1 VRFGVGQPQ
10 YGQSDAQL
18 GQYLGQSYKCGAG
31 GIGLGAAHADLGA
44 IGAAVIMILS
54 MFTNA
59 QVDGF
64 DYFLKV
70 LPFDLGALAAAA
82 VLAWHHRGDLGASG
96 TPNQR

>member
-1 VRFGVGQPQ
+1 
-10 YGQSDAQL
+10 
-18 GQYLGQSYKCGAG
+18 
-31 GIGLGAAHADLGA
+31 
-44 IGAAVIMILS
+44 MILS

-59 QVDGF
+59 QVYGF

>member
-1 VRFGVGQPQ
+1 MPNWVNTSANLINVALAVLVLVPRTR
-10 YGQSDAQL
+10 
-18 GQYLGQSYKCGAG
+18 
-31 GIGLGAAHADLGA
+31 IWGA